1 MKATPLFS
9 TTANKLLRELNTEQ
23 ATDKAVVDRL
33 FDQYVL
39 AVQDQPGEIQIEVEI
54 PRLQNAF
61 NAGYEACASRAIAGP
76 DEPVLKDIKQGTR
89 KSGRE
94 REQEPEAGPGAP
106 KSRSKLTP
114 YEDPDEQ
121 LAKINKD
128 NPNLNLK
135 LPRPK

>member
-23 ATDKAVVDRL
+23 ATDKEVVDRL

-89 KSGRE
+89 KSE

-114 YEDPDEQ
+114 WEDPDDK
-121 LAKINKD
+121 LAKLNKD

>member
-23 ATDKAVVDRL
+23 APDKSVVDHL

-61 NAGYEACASRAIAGP
+61 NAGYEAGTSRAIAGP
-76 DEPVLKDIKQGTR
+76 DEPVLKDIKPGVR
-89 KSGRE
+89 K
-94 REQEPEAGPGAP
+94 
-106 KSRSKLTP
+106 
-114 YEDPDEQ
+114 
-121 LAKINKD
+121 
-128 NPNLNLK
+128 
-135 LPRPK
+135 PRPEPKPKPKPELKPKPKPRPGPDPE

>member
-94 REQEPEAGPGAP
+94 QEPEAGPGAP

-114 YEDPDEQ
+114 WENPDEQ
-121 LAKINKD
+121 LAKLNKD